1 MITRIVNLEAK
12 NSKQDE
18 EIAHLKNTIFNLE
31 SPLPSKLA
39 LNDDA
44 TNPSYFNKDGKFS
57 RVFSGPPTS
66 CQELKANYI
75 LTPMDGI
82 YLLKNQVTHKI
93 EAVFCVFPT
102 SANPIPSG
110 RVNYKQLC
118 NLGARIN
125 YIDLVL

>member
-1 MITRIVNLEAK
+1 MITRIVNLEAE
-12 NSKQDE
+12 NSQQDE
-18 EIAHLKNTIFNLE
+18 EIAHLKNKIFNLE

-57 RVFSGPPTS
+57 IVFSGPPTS
-66 CQELKANYI
+66 CQDLKANYI

-82 YLLKNQVTHKI
+82 YLVKNKVTHKI
-93 EAVFCVFPT
+93 EAVFCMFLA